1 MKLLGSK
8 GWHLVLAWGFLG
20 KRSGPIGSQLAWLS
34 LRVGMRLGREPV
46 LSPGLGQ
53 DGFLVVDNGSGK
65 VAVPS
70 GADLIDRGRWIAG
83 DRGAKTHIPFGVGGP
98 VQWSAGTGGL
108 QCLASV
114 AGCQRAVGLLVWFG
128 ILTKWLSFTRLETRT
143 KESYIYASDRVG
155 NSFAE

>member
-1 MKLLGSK
+1 M
-8 GWHLVLAWGFLG
+8 W
-20 KRSGPIGSQLAWLS
+20 P
-34 LRVGMRLGREPV
+34 GREPV

-53 DGFLVVDNGSGK
+53 DGFAVVENGLGK
-65 VAVPS
+65 VAAPS
-70 GADLIDRGRWIAG
+70 RGQILQTGADGLPEIEVR
-83 DRGAKTHIPFGVGGP
+83 KPTSPSGVGGP
-98 VQWSAGTGGL
+98 VQWSADTGEL

-114 AGCQRAVGLLVWFG
+114 FGCQRAVGLLVWFG